1 MNKSLIM
8 ILLLFGLLIAMVAP
22 FSALAML
29 MLVAFVSAFFS
40 LVWSFVKI
48 LITGDSPERS

>member
-29 MLVAFVSAFFS
+29 MLVVFVSAFSS
-40 LVWSFVKI
+40 LVWSLVKI
-48 LITGDSPERS
+48 LITGDTPQRD

>member
-8 ILLLFGLLIAMVAP
+8 ILLLCGLLMAMVAP

-29 MLVAFVSAFFS
+29 MLVVFVSAFFS
-40 LVWSFVKI
+40 LVWSLVQI
-48 LITGDSPERS
+48 LITGDTAERG